1 MQAKLIEAAT
11 VFNYLVH
18 DWECLTHY
26 SMTTTADDKFRHQW
40 QPDAPLI
47 FFLISKIQEL
57 HDSHGTNLKK
67 GQLNY
72 IRDGHFLFSTE
83 LLL

>member
-47 FFLISKIQEL
+47 FF
-57 HDSHGTNLKK
+57 
-67 GQLNY
+67 
-72 IRDGHFLFSTE
+72 
-83 LLL
+83 